1 MSECVGANE
10 CLQSL
15 RMMDD
20 ELSAEL
26 LLLLLLCVVDGDG
39 DDNQLGISSVSFH
52 PLTVFSSVAHCVTFH
67 VLFPRSG
74 IVFFLVVVF
83 FSVTCILLS

>member
-1 MSECVGANE
+1 
-10 CLQSL
+10 
-15 RMMDD
+15 MMDD

-26 LLLLLLCVVDGDG
+26 LLLLLCVVDDDGDDD

-52 PLTVFSSVAHCVTFH
+52 PLTVFSSVVHCVTFH

-83 FSVTCILLS
+83 FSLTCILSS

>member
-1 MSECVGANE
+1 
-10 CLQSL
+10 
-15 RMMDD
+15 MMDD

-39 DDNQLGISSVSFH
+39 GDGDDDDNQLGISSVSFH

-83 FSVTCILLS
+83 FSVTCILSS